1 MSPYETPGRGREDGV
16 TLIEA
21 VVAAAVLLIAA
32 IGLMPLFARAA
43 LNNVAGAD
51 ANQATQHARSELD
64 RLLALRFDDPTLD
77 LGNPPPEQTVQDSSA
92 GEGGEEMLLG
102 DVFWDEGA
110 KASIP
115 AQTRRHC
122 NLLVGAKARTV
133 DGRLDCIRLGEGGW
147 VADTDD
153 ARGLV
158 FWQRRSVI
166 RQFTY
171 ADISDGVID
180 ASGSQLVTLGDARL
194 FDRPLGGDAP
204 RSAVHFREQSVELSN
219 ERAGGGAV
227 DGRESPDGAT
237 LDLGPTS
244 FRSRLVRTF

>member
-1 MSPYETPGRGREDGV
+1 MTIVERGPEDGI

-21 VVAAAVLLIAA
+21 VVAAAILLIAA

-43 LNNVAGAD
+43 LNNVSGAD

-64 RLLALRFDDPTLD
+64 RLLALSFDDRSLD
-77 LGNPPPEQTVQDSSA
+77 LADPLPEQTVQGSSA

-110 KASIP
+110 GAAIP
-115 AQTRRHC
+115 AETRRHC
-122 NLLVGAKARTV
+122 NLLVGAHPRTV

-147 VADTDD
+147 VASAGD
-153 ARGLV
+153 AKGLV

-180 ASGSQLVTLGDARL
+180 TSGTQLVTLGDARL
-194 FDRPLGGDAP
+194 FDRPLAADAP
-204 RSAVHFREQSVELSN
+204 RSVVHFREQSVELLN
-219 ERAGGGAV
+219 ERAGGGAI
-227 DGRESPDGAT
+227 DGGASSEGAT
-237 LDLGPTS
+237 LDLGATS
-244 FRSRLVRTF
+244 YRSRLVRTF